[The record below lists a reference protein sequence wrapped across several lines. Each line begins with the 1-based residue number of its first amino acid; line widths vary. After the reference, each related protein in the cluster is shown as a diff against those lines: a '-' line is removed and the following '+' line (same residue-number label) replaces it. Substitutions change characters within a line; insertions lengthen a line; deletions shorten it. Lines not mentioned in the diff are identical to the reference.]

1 MLNAYIAV
9 CCAMSFIALLLFG
22 IDKRRAK
29 GGKDRIP
36 ELTLLSFAALGGG
49 LGAFLGMQLFRHK
62 TNIRRKAH
70 FVLSVPLCVLSQ
82 AALLLMLVFEGTV

>member
-1 MLNAYIAV
+1 MLNVYVAV
-9 CCAMSFIALLLFG
+9 CCAMSFIAFLLFFT
-22 IDKRRAK
+22 DKRRAK

-49 LGAFLGMQLFRHK
+49 WGAFLGMQLFRHK

-70 FVLSVPLCVLSQ
+70 FVLSVPLCALAQ
-82 AALLLMLVFEGTV
+82 AVLLLMLLFEGTV